1 MHENLASDR
10 GRISARLSGYLI
22 VILLAASASAKSLD
36 RINWLDHPAWN
47 CAKVIAVRPFP
58 VSGEF
63 KGEKSQDEYMRY
75 FVARLSSAL
84 VRPGGIE
91 SVVLAKEGESPVA
104 DAVLTGDFV
113 ELSAGS
119 RAARFW
125 VGFGAGTAKCDVHI
139 RGYRSDGRTEIFD
152 LEHARITP
160 FSLSGDANMGDIEA
174 VVADIGEELSR
185 GRAPCDPSLIK
196 AALPVAAPEEKPRV
210 AEGAE
215 VSIESSVADAE
226 VFVDGKFAG
235 NAPLP
240 NYRLSAGMHVIEV
253 KSAGYTPW
261 KRELTVSEKATTRIV
276 ASLEKLPNP

>member
-1 MHENLASDR
+1 MSVRLA
-10 GRISARLSGYLI
+10 GYLI

-47 CAKVIAVRPFP
+47 CAKVIAIRPFP

-75 FVARLSSAL
+75 FVARLSAAL

-152 LEHARITP
+152 LEHARIAP

-174 VVADIGEELSR
+174 VVADIGEELLR
-185 GRAPCDPSLIK
+185 GRTPCDPSLIK
-196 AALPVAAPEEKPRV
+196 TALPPVVLPEEKLRV

-226 VFVDGKFAG
+226 VFVDGKFVG

-240 NYRLSAGMHVIEV
+240 NYRLPTGMHVIEV
-253 KSAGYTPW
+253 KSAGYAPW
-261 KRELTVSEKATTRIV
+261 KRELTVSEKATTRVV
-276 ASLEKLPNP
+276 ASLEKVPNP

>member
-1 MHENLASDR
+1 MKYRAALIVLGLLVSTT
-10 GRISARLSGYLI
+10 ISA
-22 VILLAASASAKSLD
+22 KTLD

-47 CAKVIAVRPFP
+47 CVKSVAVRTFP

-75 FVARLSSAL
+75 FVARLSAAL

-91 SVVLAKEGESPVA
+91 SVTLVKEGESTTA
-104 DAVLTGDFV
+104 DAVLTGEFV

-125 VGFGAGTAKCDVHI
+125 VGFGAGTAKCEVHI
-139 RGYRSDGRTEIFD
+139 RGYRGDERTQIFD
-152 LEHARITP
+152 LEHARIAP

-174 VVADIGEELSR
+174 VVSDIGEELLR
-185 GRAPCDPSLIK
+185 RRAGCDP
-196 AALPVAAPEEKPRV
+196 ALVKPAAPVIPPAEK
-210 AEGAE
+210 ATAIDGAE
-215 VSIESSVADAE
+215 VSIESSIADAE
-226 VFVDGKFAG
+226 VYIDGKFVG

-240 NYRLSAGMHVIEV
+240 KYRLTAGMHTIEV
-253 KSAGYTPW
+253 KSAGYQPW
-261 KRELTVSEKATTRIV
+261 KRELTVAGNASTRVV